1 MPTTTLDDENG
12 GTLTETDDTPVLQ
25 LQDIDKSY
33 GAIQALAGVD
43 LSVRRGEVVALVGD
57 NGAGKS
63 TLVKVVSGV
72 HQPDRGLVV
81 VAGEVRHLRTPK
93 DAVEAGIHTV
103 YQDLALAPN
112 LDVVENLFLG
122 QEETRPFARR
132 WIRRPD
138 DLGMERKG
146 RDFLADLGL
155 KTIKNIR
162 APVASLSG
170 GQRQT
175 IAIAR
180 AIREQCRVLLLD
192 EPTAALGVHE
202 SRHVLD
208 LVHRLRQEHMA
219 VLVVSHNMHEVFEV
233 ADRIAVLRLG
243 RITGILRKA
252 DVSQEDVVAAIM
264 GVGPLASSK
273 QE

>member
-1 MPTTTLDDENG
+1 MVGVGNG
-12 GTLTETDDTPVLQ
+12 VVSPVMSEAPVLE

-33 GAIQALAGVD
+33 GAIQALAGVH
-43 LSVRRGEVVALVGD
+43 LNVRRGEVVALVGD

-63 TLVKVVSGV
+63 TLVKIVAGV
-72 HQPDRGLVV
+72 HQPDKGAIT
-81 VAGEVRHLRTPK
+81 VAGKTRTLRSPK
-93 DAVEAGIHTV
+93 EAAEAGVHTV

-122 QEETRPFARR
+122 QEITRRLARR
-132 WIRRPD
+132 LIRRPND
-138 DLGMERKG
+138 VDMERKG
-146 RDFLADLGL
+146 RDFLEELGL
-155 KTIKNIR
+155 KTIKNLR
-162 APVASLSG
+162 APVNSLSG

-180 AIREQCRVLLLD
+180 AIREECKVLLLD

-208 LVHRLRQEHMA
+208 LVQHLKTQHMSI
-219 VLVVSHNMHEVFEV
+219 LLVSHNMHEVFEV

-243 RITGILRKA
+243 RIAAILPRV
-252 DVSQEDVVAAIM
+252 DVTHEDVVAAIM
-264 GVGPLASSK
+264 GAGSLGIEG
-273 QE
+273 QD